1 MKILNYIVLSL
12 LVVSAWVGCS
22 KDESIGFDIDNNSIE
37 IDAAGGTR
45 SFKVSSDDNWVTS
58 ASVPWVTVTP
68 ANGFGCREC
77 RILIDSALTAEVR
90 TGVVRIAKTANS
102 SEYKEIEIRQ
112 EGFDYSIVLDE
123 PEVSIDNY
131 AVLEER
137 HLDVRVRSNVDFD
150 VKIPDDVASWVRTE
164 DYALTLDRGLR
175 PREVTVRFNW
185 GINSGDERS
194 AEVSFVPTS
203 ESNVT
208 SEMLARNDKLT
219 IEQSAAEPITPNS
232 REGDSVALLSIAR
245 SLEVWASS
253 WESSGERMDNW
264 DGVTLWEEGM
274 EGYVDSLKGRV
285 KAARFYMFSIKE
297 GIPFEV
303 KYLTAAE
310 ELEFYSNVN
319 TFQLSLST
327 GPYICELS
335 QLKRLTIG
343 AYGLTELDENF
354 TNLRNLEYLDLGS
367 NNFEKIPDIINPT
380 NFPKLHVL
388 RMANN
393 QRRLVY
399 DLSNNIATNFGGL
412 YQHTKYDS
420 KTDSFGEFPSWL
432 FKWEPG
438 EVTTS
443 EGEQTVTGLDTLIL
457 SVNYLQGPIPDF
469 KDDESI
475 PVYTEAPDSL
485 KDAAGE
491 CILVKN
497 RIKRVMPQLRML
509 ALNLNRMTGALPDWV
524 LYHPALDWW
533 DPFTLLFYQEG
544 KDEQGNLAGFSNEPA
559 NMDYYYQAYPKK
571 KLANMTDEDDAENGD
586 DAGTTR

>member
-131 AVLEER
+131 AALEER

-185 GINSGDERS
+185 GINSVPQERI
-194 AEVSFVPTS
+194 AEIEFVPKD
-203 ESNVT
+203 ESGV
-208 SEMLARNDKLT
+208 SSDMLARNDRLT
-219 IEQSAAEPITPNS
+219 IRQNAAAEIKRGT
-232 REGDSVALLSIAR
+232 REGDSVALLGIAR
-245 SLEVWASS
+245 TFGIWGDS
-253 WESSGERMDNW
+253 WESSGEKMDNW
-264 DGVTLWEEGM
+264 DNVVLWEEGM
-274 EGYVDSLKGRV
+274 DGYVDSLKGRV
-285 KAARFYMFSIKE
+285 KSARFYMFSTKE
-297 GIPFEV
+297 GLPYEV
-303 KYLTAAE
+303 QYLTGAE

-327 GPYICELS
+327 GEYIC
-335 QLKRLTIG
+335 K
-343 AYGLTELDENF
+343 
-354 TNLRNLEYLDLGS
+354 LE
-367 NNFEKIPDIINPT
+367 
-380 NFPKLHVL
+380 H
-388 RMANN
+388 
-393 QRRLVY
+393 
-399 DLSNNIATNFGGL
+399 
-412 YQHTKYDS
+412 
-420 KTDSFGEFPSWL
+420 
-432 FKWEPG
+432 
-438 EVTTS
+438 
-443 EGEQTVTGLDTLIL
+443 
-457 SVNYLQGPIPDF
+457 
-469 KDDESI
+469 
-475 PVYTEAPDSL
+475 
-485 KDAAGE
+485 
-491 CILVKN
+491 
-497 RIKRVMPQLRML
+497 
-509 ALNLNRMTGALPDWV
+509 
-524 LYHPALDWW
+524 
-533 DPFTLLFYQEG
+533 
-544 KDEQGNLAGFSNEPA
+544 
-559 NMDYYYQAYPKK
+559 
-571 KLANMTDEDDAENGD
+571 
-586 DAGTTR
+586 

>member
-131 AVLEER
+131 AALEER

-185 GINSGDERS
+185 GINSVPQERI
-194 AEVSFVPTS
+194 AEIEFVPKE
-203 ESNVT
+203 ESGV
-208 SEMLARNDKLT
+208 SSDMLARNDRLT
-219 IEQSAAEPITPNS
+219 IRWNAAAEIKRGT
-232 REGDSVALLSIAR
+232 REGDSVALLGIAR
-245 SLEVWASS
+245 TLGVWGDS
-253 WESSGERMDNW
+253 WESSGEKMDNW
-264 DGVTLWEEGM
+264 DNVVLWEEGM
-274 EGYVDSLKGRV
+274 DGYVDSLKGRV
-285 KAARFYMFSIKE
+285 KSARFYMFSTKE
-297 GIPFEV
+297 GLPYEV
-303 KYLTAAE
+303 QYLTGAE

-327 GPYICELS
+327 GEYICKLEH
-335 QLKRLTIG
+335 LKRLTIG
-343 AYGLTELDENF
+343 AYGLTELHEDF
-354 TNLRNLEYLDLGS
+354 KNLRELEYLDLGS
-367 NNFEKIPDIINPT
+367 NNFQRVPDVINPQ

-388 RMANN
+388 RLANN
-393 QRRLVY
+393 QRRLIY
-399 DLSNNIATNFGGL
+399 DLSNNIATNFGGF
-412 YQHTKYDS
+412 YDE
-420 KTDSFGEFPSWL
+420 TAHNGEQFGPFPSRL
-432 FKWEPG
+432 LKWTADEANG
-438 EVTTS
+438 
-443 EGEQTVTGLDTLIL
+443 VTGLDTLVL
-457 SVNYLQGPIPDF
+457 SVNYLQG
-469 KDDESI
+469 SI
-475 PVYTEAPDSL
+475 PSFEDDNTIGYYTEHDIINSADTLPRKML
-485 KDAAGE
+485 T
-491 CILVKN
+491 VK
-497 RIKRVMPQLRML
+497 KVMPQLKMF
-509 ALNLNRMTGALPDWV
+509 AINLNRLTGPLPEWL
-524 LYHPALDWW
+524 LYHPSLDWW
-533 DPFTLLFYQEG
+533 DPGTLIFTQEG
-544 KDEQGNLAGFSNEPA
+544 KDELGNLAGFSNLPA
-559 NMDYYYQAYPKK
+559 NLNYYYEVYTKKQAGVV
-571 KLANMTDEDDAENGD
+571 GD
-586 DAGTTR
+586 DGTASSGK